1 MELMLQGTQAG
12 VDLFNFLYNITEQ
25 QENKVIFILVVIVV
39 LMALDFITGSIA
51 AWVSDD
57 IKFCSQEGINGL
69 LRKLCSILLL
79 VCCIPISV
87 LIPYNVG
94 LVTITILYL
103 GYLFM
108 EFSSILENLEKLGVE
123 VNVFKEFLDNMKKN
137 LSSKNN
143 K

>member
-1 MELMLQGTQAG
+1 MELSTVGAQAG

-25 QENKVIFILVVIVV
+25 QENKVIYILVVIVV
-39 LMALDFITGSIA
+39 LMALDFITGSVA
-51 AWVSDD
+51 AWMSKE

-69 LRKLCSILLL
+69 IRKLCSILLL

-123 VNVFKEFLDNMKKN
+123 VNVFKEFLDTMRKN